1 MGEGVDVTVA
11 HTARE
16 VSEVQTTDTNTKTEV
31 EAGLKQKEI
40 FQIIEEE
47 VKIIHLEG
55 DEDNGMVMTL
65 ITMTETIGTGMLMG
79 KIMPIEAEDGM
90 VTEAKEIVIGEGE
103 EDGTLIPIINNRDI
117 HNNPTT
123 QIPIITTQPQWA
135 INTNIRCLMN
145 NTLLILN
152 HNSNI
157 HHNNHQRNPIKLQIY
172 VNCVKIKAI
181 MIISA
186 SS

>member
-1 MGEGVDVTVA
+1 
-11 HTARE
+11 
-16 VSEVQTTDTNTKTEV
+16 
-31 EAGLKQKEI
+31 
-40 FQIIEEE
+40 
-47 VKIIHLEG
+47 
-55 DEDNGMVMTL
+55 
-65 ITMTETIGTGMLMG
+65 MG

-90 VTEAKEIVIGEGE
+90 VTEAKEIVTGEGG

-123 QIPIITTQPQWA
+123 QIPIITAQPQWA

-152 HNSNI
+152 HNSNT
-157 HHNNHQRNPIKLQIY
+157 HHNDHQRKPIKLQIY

-186 SS
+186 SSQVILWPVHKKLLTKVTHITIKTQIKVTGQMGKMITMTPVGNLFSNGGSSCH